1 MNNINIISILFNQL
15 PEIKIRARRGEK
27 ILKTFWHTFPLD
39 LDNLP
44 VSIAAILPIDA
55 SISTELPQRL
65 RYVAPRYCQTL
76 AVRHNITYISIV
88 REENATRASFLF
100 LRSYRASVQRV
111 ATHERVHTPSASS
124 PPPVIRHPFTRK
136 GVRVKF
142 IGYSAYVSYHLLYAA
157 EYDNHAEF

>member
-1 MNNINIISILFNQL
+1 M
-15 PEIKIRARRGEK
+15 
-27 ILKTFWHTFPLD
+27 KTSRHTFPLE

-44 VSIAAILPIDA
+44 VSIAAILPIGT

-88 REENATRASFLF
+88 REENGTQRELLSSSLARIEQVSNALRHTSVYMLF
-100 LRSYRASVQRV
+100 PPSSCHKTPVYP
-111 ATHERVHTPSASS
+111 ERCA
-124 PPPVIRHPFTRK
+124 R
-136 GVRVKF
+136 KF

-157 EYDNHAEF
+157 EYDDHAEF